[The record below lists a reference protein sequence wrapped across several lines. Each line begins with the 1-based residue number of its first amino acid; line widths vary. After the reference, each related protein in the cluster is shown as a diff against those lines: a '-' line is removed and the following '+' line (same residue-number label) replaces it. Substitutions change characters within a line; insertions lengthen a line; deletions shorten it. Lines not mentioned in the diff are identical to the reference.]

1 MNEIRAQIAKNI
13 KRFRTDCGMNV
24 DEVGAAVGK
33 SGKTVS
39 AWEVGRGQPDADT
52 LIELCKLFRV
62 EITDFYGHDQQ
73 VDESEKS
80 LLDLYRSMAPDG
92 RRALVAVPGEVFP
105 VPISL
110 PGGFGLIIPLR
121 RAA

>member
-62 EITDFYGHDQQ
+62 EITDFYGREQQ
-73 VDESEKS
+73 GDESEKN
-80 LLDLYRSMAPDG
+80 LLDLYHSMSAEGRTVLMAIANTLSDLYPEASDG
-92 RRALVAVPGEVFP
+92 R
-105 VPISL
+105 
-110 PGGFGLIIPLR
+110 
-121 RAA
+121 

>member
-62 EITDFYGHDQQ
+62 EITDFYGREQQ
-73 VDESEKS
+73 CDESERD
-80 LLDLYRSMAPDG
+80 LLELYRSMNEDG
-92 RRALVAVPGEVFP
+92 RRVLAAIANTLCGIYGDGE
-105 VPISL
+105 
-110 PGGFGLIIPLR
+110 
-121 RAA
+121 

>member
-13 KRFRTDCGMNV
+13 KRFRTDCGMNI

-62 EITDFYGHDQQ
+62 EITDFYGHEQQ
-73 VDESEKS
+73 ADDSEKS
-80 LLDLYRSMAPDG
+80 LLDLYRSMSPDG
-92 RRALVAVPGEVFP
+92 RRALTSIAEALADVFP
-105 VPISL
+105 
-110 PGGFGLIIPLR
+110 GGD
-121 RAA
+121 

>member
-13 KRFRTDCGMNV
+13 KRFRTNCGMNV

-52 LIELCKLFRV
+52 LIELCKLFHV
-62 EITDFYGHDQQ
+62 EITDFYGHEQRS
-73 VDESEKS
+73 DESEKS
-80 LLDLYRSMAPDG
+80 LLDLYRSMNDEGKRVLSAITETLSGIYGDH
-92 RRALVAVPGEVFP
+92 R
-105 VPISL
+105 
-110 PGGFGLIIPLR
+110 
-121 RAA
+121 

>member
-62 EITDFYGHDQQ
+62 EITDFYGHEQQ

-80 LLDLYRSMAPDG
+80 LLDLYRSMSADG
-92 RRALVAVPGEVFP
+92 RKSLIAIAETLAGIFP
-105 VPISL
+105 L
-110 PGGFGLIIPLR
+110 TDD
-121 RAA
+121 

>member
-1 MNEIRAQIAKNI
+1 MNAIRAQIAKNI

-52 LIELCKLFRV
+52 LIELCRLFKV
-62 EITDFYGHDQQ
+62 DISDFYGQKKEMDENEKKLIELFRSLSDNSKDAVLAVARTLAKSHD
-73 VDESEKS
+73 KN
-80 LLDLYRSMAPDG
+80 
-92 RRALVAVPGEVFP
+92 
-105 VPISL
+105 
-110 PGGFGLIIPLR
+110 
-121 RAA
+121 